1 MLFVW
6 NKMCL
11 FLLCFC
17 FRYYRNCAL
26 VITAFVEVYHTVN
39 ESIQGVVLADTH
51 VLTWV
56 VLCAALANDD
66 VAGDTLLATP
76 DLNTLSLR
84 S

>member
-1 MLFVW
+1 
-6 NKMCL
+6 MCL

-51 VLTWV
+51 VLTRV
-56 VLCAALANDD
+56 VLGAALANDD

-76 DLNTLSLR
+76 DLNT
-84 S
+84 

>member
-26 VITAFVEVYHTVN
+26 VITAFVEIYHTVN

-51 VLTWV
+51 VLTRV

-66 VAGDTLLATP
+66 VAGNTLLTTP
-76 DLNTLSLR
+76 DLNT
-84 S
+84 

>member
-51 VLTWV
+51 VLTRV
-56 VLCAALANDD
+56 VLGAALANDD
-66 VAGDTLLATP
+66 VAGDTLLTTP
-76 DLNTLSLR
+76 DLNT
-84 S
+84 